1 MYFNF
6 SLSVAIFG
14 LILYSQVQSL
24 PANEKPPQDL
34 PSPPSNVTSDGKF
47 RVFFKRTSIGY
58 LINVGLRILV
68 F

>member
-24 PANEKPPQDL
+24 PANEKTPQDL
-34 PSPPSNVTSDGKF
+34 PSSPSNVTSDGKF
-47 RVFFKRTSIGY
+47 RVF
-58 LINVGLRILV
+58 
-68 F
+68 

>member
-34 PSPPSNVTSDGKF
+34 PSSPSNVTSDSKF
-47 RVFFKRTSIGY
+47 RVF
-58 LINVGLRILV
+58 LRELLLAM
-68 F
+68 